1 MCINRFNSIP
11 CMIDGRLTGNMD
23 ILQFFLL
30 YIHLAFY
37 VLRQIWHQKFIL
49 FSVSCWLLV
58 YNYVSLIFRHGKNLG
73 VPEVMF
79 FSIWGMG
86 LTCGSYTPTMR
97 LHLHIRRLL
106 LEAGKNYPLVMWSV
120 KLRRHTLI
128 FFVFVFVYVYF
139 LKVFTLNT
147 EALLNEYF
155 FYYIFSTLRRTWI
168 VNDLVIYISIE
179 L

>member
-1 MCINRFNSIP
+1 M
-11 CMIDGRLTGNMD
+11 
-23 ILQFFLL
+23 
-30 YIHLAFY
+30 
-37 VLRQIWHQKFIL
+37 
-49 FSVSCWLLV
+49 
-58 YNYVSLIFRHGKNLG
+58 SLIFRHGKNLG

-79 FSIWGMG
+79 FPIWGMG

-97 LHLHIRRLL
+97 LNLHIRRLL

-147 EALLNEYF
+147 EALLNECFFLLYF
-155 FYYIFSTLRRTWI
+155 FYVEENLNHERLGY
-168 VNDLVIYISIE
+168 IYIYIYIYINWVIKFLE
-179 L
+179 HY